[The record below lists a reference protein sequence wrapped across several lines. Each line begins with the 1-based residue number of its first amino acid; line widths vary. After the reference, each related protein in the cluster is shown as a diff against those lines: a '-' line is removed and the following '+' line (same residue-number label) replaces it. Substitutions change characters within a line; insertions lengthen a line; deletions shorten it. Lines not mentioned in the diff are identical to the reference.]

1 MSLTEDRRHTGWRE
15 LRHYAHVDRDFGQV
29 RSYLAA
35 APDRLLSAHRPTHND
50 GGLRTGLH
58 VQRAGLDVSR
68 DVRVVLGDLE
78 MSTRGIRV
86 TLHWEDAR
94 RPGLFPVLDATLEII
109 PVAAGHYHATQI
121 GFVGRYQP
129 PLGRLGAVA
138 DSVAG
143 HRLVI
148 ESVEGF
154 LESLATRLEGEL
166 AEIPPARPDGERHP
180 EAGPNRLRRAFLPV
194 EDVETRPGG
203 ADAVRRRLEEEP
215 GVVAVHLDPARELA
229 VVEYDATICG
239 LSRLLA
245 LLEPAVAGP
254 NER

>member
-1 MSLTEDRRHTGWRE
+1 MSLTEDRRRTGWRE
-15 LRHYAHVDRDFGQV
+15 IRHYAHVDRDFGQV

-35 APDRLLSAHRPTHND
+35 TPDRLLSEHRPAHDD

-58 VQRAGLDVSR
+58 VQRAGLDLSR

-78 MSTRGIRV
+78 LSTRSIRV
-86 TLHWEDAR
+86 PLRWEDAR
-94 RPGLFPVLDATLEII
+94 RPGLFPVLDATLEIV
-109 PVAAGHYHATQI
+109 PVTAGHYRATQI

-143 HRLVI
+143 HRLVL

-154 LESLATRLEGEL
+154 VESLATRLEHEL
-166 AEIPPARPDGERHP
+166 AEIPPARPDGERHG
-180 EAGPNRLRRAFLPV
+180 EAVPNRLRRAFLPV
-194 EDVETRPGG
+194 EDVDHRSGG
-203 ADAVRRRLEEEP
+203 AAGVKRRLEEEP
-215 GVVAVHLDPARELA
+215 GVVAVQVDPARELA

-245 LLEPAVAGP
+245 LLEPAGAGP
-254 NER
+254 NED